1 MMAGI
6 RKSDGSMYA
15 PLESDL
21 LRIFV
26 AFAQA
31 GNVTH
36 AADRLGR
43 TQSAVS
49 MQVRK
54 LEDVVGVALFER
66 GPRGVALTMD
76 GKRLLPYARRIVG
89 LVDETTA
96 AMRTAPLDGPVRVGI
111 PEEYN
116 QTVLPNALAAFAE
129 LHPGIEVTVLC
140 GYTSQQLAAL
150 EADVLDLAIIFD
162 WCDGVSGEVLA
173 IDPTVWVSSVG
184 HNRHLERPVP
194 VAVYWLK
201 DSSWCRDFALRSLE
215 RHTIPYRI
223 AYTCDTSGG
232 LRSAVASGLTI
243 APLSRSNIPPGARE
257 LTTADGFPPI
267 DSSRVVLKRNP
278 RRGGPAIDGMA
289 DMIRKSFGPLAVPA
303 DQAFG

>member
-1 MMAGI
+1 
-6 RKSDGSMYA
+6 MY
-15 PLESDL
+15 PPVESDL

-26 AFAQA
+26 AVAQS

-36 AADRLGR
+36 ASERLGR

-54 LEDVVGVALFER
+54 LEDSIGATLFER
-66 GPRGVALTMD
+66 GPRGVTLTAD

-96 AMRTAPLDGPVRVGI
+96 AMRSAPLDGPVRVGI

-116 QTVLPNALAAFAE
+116 QTILPNALVAFAE
-129 LHPGIEVTVLC
+129 THPGIEVTVLC
-140 GYTSQQLAAL
+140 GYTAQQLAAL
-150 EADVLDLAIIFD
+150 EADELDLAIIFD
-162 WCDGVSGEVLA
+162 WCDGVAGELLA
-173 IDPTVWVSSVG
+173 IDPTVWVVSG
-184 HNRHLERPVP
+184 AHERHLERPVP
-194 VAVYWLK
+194 IAVYWR
-201 DSSWCRDFALRSLE
+201 SSWCREFALRSLE
-215 RHTIPYRI
+215 RHAIDYRI

-257 LTTADGFPPI
+257 LTTADGFPSI
-267 DSSRVVLKRNP
+267 DSSRVVLKRT
-278 RRGGPAIDGMA
+278 RRHARPAIDGLA
-289 DMIRKSFGPLAVPA
+289 DMIRR
-303 DQAFG
+303 AFQPPTVSSGDPSGT

>member
-1 MMAGI
+1 MADI
-6 RKSDGSMYA
+6 RKNDDAMYP

-26 AFAQA
+26 AVAQT

-36 AADRLGR
+36 AGERLGR

-54 LEDVVGVALFER
+54 LEDSVGVTLFER
-66 GPRGVALTMD
+66 GPRGVSLTVE
-76 GKRLLPYARRIVG
+76 GKRLLPYAKRIVG

-96 AMRTAPLDGPVRVGI
+96 AMRTLPLDGPVRVGI

-129 LHPGIEVTVLC
+129 THPGAEVTVFC
-140 GYTSQQLAAL
+140 GYTAQQMEAL
-150 EADVLDLAIIFD
+150 ETDELDLAVIFE
-162 WCDGVSGEVLA
+162 WDGGISGELLA
-173 IDPTVWVSSVG
+173 IDPTVWVASIT
-184 HNRHLERPVP
+184 HNLHLERPVP
-194 VAVYWLK
+194 VAFYRRSV
-201 DSSWCRDFALRSLE
+201 WCREFAQRSLE
-215 RHTIPYRI
+215 RHAIPYRV
-223 AYTCDTSGG
+223 AYTSDTSGG
-232 LRSAVASGLTI
+232 LRSAVASGLAI
-243 APLSRSNIPPGARE
+243 APLARSNIPPGARE
-257 LTTADGFPPI
+257 LTLAEGFPLV

-289 DMIRKSFGPLAVPA
+289 DLIRKSFGPLAALA

>member
-1 MMAGI
+1 MAVI
-6 RKSDGSMYA
+6 RKNDGAMYP

-26 AFAQA
+26 AVAQA

-36 AADRLGR
+36 AGEKLGR

-54 LEDVVGVALFER
+54 LEEAVGVALFER
-66 GPRGVALTMD
+66 GPRGVALTME
-76 GKRLLPYARRIVG
+76 GARLLPYARRIVG

-96 AMRTAPLDGPVRVGI
+96 AMRTLPLDGPVRVGI

-129 LHPGIEVTVLC
+129 THPGAEVTVFC
-140 GYTSQQLAAL
+140 GYTAQQMEAL
-150 EADVLDLAIIFD
+150 EADELDLAIIFE
-162 WCDGVSGEVLA
+162 WDGGISGELLA
-173 IDPTVWVSSVG
+173 IDPTVWATSVT
-184 HNRHLERPVP
+184 HNLHLDRPVP
-194 VAVYWLK
+194 VAFYRRSV
-201 DSSWCRDFALRSLE
+201 WCREFAQRSLE
-215 RHTIPYRI
+215 RHAIPYRV
-223 AYTCDTSGG
+223 AFTSDTSGG
-232 LRSAVASGLTI
+232 LRSAVASGLAI
-243 APLSRSNIPPGARE
+243 APLARSNIPPGARE
-257 LTTADGFPPI
+257 LTAADGFSLV

-278 RRGGPAIDGMA
+278 RRGGPAIEGMA
-289 DMIRKSFGPLAVPA
+289 DMIRKSFGPLVLPG